1 MMYFTKNHEWVKVEG
16 DEATVG
22 ITDHAQEALGVITF
36 VELPRV
42 GKVVKAG
49 DSLLV
54 VESIKA
60 ASDVYAPVAGTVS
73 AVNDRLSA
81 TPELINQSA
90 TGEGWICTL
99 KPFDA
104 SAVGSLM
111 KADQYE
117 AFLGKHKDAAYSH
130 H

>member
-1 MMYFTKNHEWVKVEG
+1 MIPKDAYYTKDHEWLKVNG

-22 ITDHAQEALGVITF
+22 ITDHAQEALGDITF
-36 VELPRV
+36 VDLPKV
-42 GKVVKAG
+42 GKVLKAH

-54 VESIKA
+54 VESVKA

-73 AVNDRLSA
+73 AINGALGSA
-81 TPELINQSA
+81 PELINQSA
-90 TGEGWICTL
+90 QGDGWICKL

-111 KADQYE
+111 TADQYE
-117 AFLGKHKDAAYSH
+117 AFLAEH
-130 H
+130 